1 MNAPKTPV
9 VQPYL
14 CFEGR
19 CEEALDFYKQ
29 AIGAEVTCMMRFK
42 DAPPGAANE
51 CGGPPPP
58 PEKIMH
64 ASFKIGESMLM
75 ASDGQCTGQSS
86 FAGISLSLTVQD
98 EAASRKAF
106 AALSDGGRVV
116 MPLAKTFWSP
126 SFGMVTDRF
135 GLMWMVMVL
144 DEQCA

>member
-19 CEEALDFYKQ
+19 CEEALEFYKQ
-29 AIGAEVTCMMRFK
+29 AIGAEVPCMMRFK
-42 DAPPGAANE
+42 DAPPGGMSD

-58 PEKIMH
+58 GDKIMH
-64 ASFKIGESMLM
+64 ASFKVGESMLM
-75 ASDGQCTGQSS
+75 ASDGQCTGTPS
-86 FAGISLSLTVQD
+86 FAGISLSLAVKD
-98 EAASRKAF
+98 EAESQKAF
-106 AALSDGGRVV
+106 AALSDGGQVA